1 MSDQPDLWDWV
12 GPADVETKF
21 AEFDA
26 AHPEVWE
33 MFLHF
38 TFMLIH
44 HGCHRHSARDVIHR
58 IRWETTLR
66 ADDGRGWK
74 INDHWSP
81 YYARKFHRAYP
92 QHGGFFETRKAKA
105 DREAA

>member
-1 MSDQPDLWDWV
+1 MEGRVSDQPDLWDWV

-66 ADDGRGWK
+66 ADDGR
-74 INDHWSP
+74 
-81 YYARKFHRAYP
+81 AYP